1 MKKLLLSIALVT
13 FCLTANAQF
22 SLGAGVGIPTGDAGD
37 ITSVSYNLSATYMFG
52 AESDFKFGL
61 SASYLVFSGKT
72 IDLGQVAGVE
82 LGEVDFGNYAWLP
95 IATVLN
101 YSVSDKLSVGSDV
114 GYGVGLSPDGI
125 GGGFYLRPNI
135 TYAVG
140 DRTSFNLN
148 YSSISDDGSI
158 SSFGLGLAY
167 QF

>member
-22 SLGAGVGIPTGDAGD
+22 SLGAGVGIPTGDVGEF
-37 ITSVSYNLSATYMFG
+37 TSTSYNLSATYMFG

-61 SASYLVFSGKT
+61 SASYLAFSGKT
-72 IDLGQVAGVE
+72 INE
-82 LGEVDFGNYAWLP
+82 IDFGNYAWLP

>member
-1 MKKLLLSIALVT
+1 MKKLLLSFALVT

-22 SLGAGVGIPTGDAGD
+22 SLGAGVGVPTGDAGD
-37 ITSVSYNLSATYMFG
+37 ITSTSYNFSGTYMFG
-52 AESDFKFGL
+52 SESDFKFGL

-72 IDLGQVAGVE
+72 IDLDE
-82 LGEVDFGNYAWLP
+82 LGELDLGNYSWLP

-101 YSVSDKLSVGSDV
+101 YSVSDKLTVGSDV
-114 GYGVGLSPDGI
+114 GYGIGLSPEGI

-140 DRTSFNLN
+140 DKTSFNLN
-148 YSSISDDGSI
+148 YSTISDDGSI

>member
-22 SLGAGVGIPTGDAGD
+22 SLGAGVGIPTGDAGEF
-37 ITSVSYNLSATYMFG
+37 TSTSYNLSATYMFG

-61 SASYLVFSGKT
+61 SASYLAFSGKT
-72 IDLGQVAGVE
+72 IDE
-82 LGEVDFGNYAWLP
+82 IDFGNYAWLP

-114 GYGVGLSPDGI
+114 GYGVGLSPEGL

-140 DRTSFNLN
+140 DKTSFNLN
-148 YSSISDDGSI
+148 YSTISDDVSF

>member
-1 MKKLLLSIALVT
+1 
-13 FCLTANAQF
+13 
-22 SLGAGVGIPTGDAGD
+22 
-37 ITSVSYNLSATYMFG
+37 MFG

-72 IDLGQVAGVE
+72 IDLDE
-82 LGEVDFGNYAWLP
+82 LGELDFGNYAWLP

-101 YSVSDKLSVGSDV
+101 YNVSDKLTVGSDV
-114 GYGVGLSPDGI
+114 GYGVGLSPEGL
-125 GGGFYLRPNI
+125 GGGFYLRPNV

-140 DRTSFNLN
+140 DKTSFNLN
-148 YSSISDDGSI
+148 YSTISDDGSI

>member
-22 SLGAGVGIPTGDAGD
+22 SLGAGVGIPTGDVGEF
-37 ITSVSYNLSATYMFG
+37 TSTSYNLSATYMFG

-61 SASYLVFSGKT
+61 SASYLAFSGKT
-72 IDLGQVAGVE
+72 IDE
-82 LGEVDFGNYAWLP
+82 IDFGNYAWLP

-114 GYGVGLSPDGI
+114 GYGVGLSPEGL

-140 DRTSFNLN
+140 DKTSFNLN
-148 YSSISDDGSI
+148 YSTISDDVSF

>member
-1 MKKLLLSIALVT
+1 MKKLLLSFALVT

-22 SLGAGVGIPTGDAGD
+22 SLGAGVGVPTGDAGD
-37 ITSVSYNLSATYMFG
+37 ITSTSYNFSGTYMFG
-52 AESDFKFGL
+52 SESDFKFGL
-61 SASYLVFSGKT
+61 SASYLVFSAKT
-72 IDLGQVAGVE
+72 VE
-82 LGEVDFGNYAWLP
+82 GEETLNLEWLP

-101 YSVSDKLSVGSDV
+101 YSVSDKLTVGSDV
-114 GYGVGLSPDGI
+114 GYGIGLSPEGI

>member
-13 FCLTANAQF
+13 FCYTANAQF
-22 SLGAGVGIPTGDAGD
+22 SLGAGVGIPTGDASD
-37 ITSVSYNLSATYMFG
+37 ITSVSYNLNATYMFQ

-72 IDLGQVAGVE
+72 IDLGG
-82 LGEVDFGNYAWLP
+82 LGELDLGNYSWLP

-101 YSVSDKLSVGSDV
+101 YNLSDKLTVGSDV
-114 GYGVGLSPDGI
+114 GYGIGLSPEGI
-125 GGGFYLRPNI
+125 GGGFYLRPNVS
-135 TYAVG
+135 YAVG

-148 YSSISDDGSI
+148 YSTISDDGSI

>member
-1 MKKLLLSIALVT
+1 MKKLLLSLALVA
-13 FCLTANAQF
+13 FSLTANAQF

-61 SASYLVFSGKT
+61 SASYLAFSGKT
-72 IDLGQVAGVE
+72 IDLGQVGGVE
-82 LGEVDFGNYAWLP
+82 LGEIDLGNYAWLP

-101 YSVSDKLSVGSDV
+101 YSVSDKLTVGSDV

-135 TYAVG
+135 AYAVG

-148 YSSISDDGSI
+148 YSTISDDGSI

>member
-22 SLGAGVGIPTGDAGD
+22 SLGAGVGIPTGDVGEF
-37 ITSVSYNLSATYMFG
+37 TSTSYNLSATYMFG

-61 SASYLVFSGKT
+61 SASYLAFSGKT
-72 IDLGQVAGVE
+72 IDE
-82 LGEVDFGNYAWLP
+82 IDFGNYAWLP

-114 GYGVGLSPDGI
+114 GYGVGLSPEGL

-140 DRTSFNLN
+140 DKTSFNLN

>member
-22 SLGAGVGIPTGDAGD
+22 SLGAGVGIPTGDVGEF
-37 ITSVSYNLSATYMFG
+37 TSTSYNLSATYMFG

-61 SASYLVFSGKT
+61 SASYLAFSGKT
-72 IDLGQVAGVE
+72 IDE
-82 LGEVDFGNYAWLP
+82 IDFGNYAWLP

>member
-22 SLGAGVGIPTGDAGD
+22 SLGAGVGVPTGDAGEF
-37 ITSVSYNLSATYMFG
+37 TSTSYNLSATYMFG

-72 IDLGQVAGVE
+72 IDLDE
-82 LGEVDFGNYAWLP
+82 LGELDFGNYAWLP

-101 YSVSDKLSVGSDV
+101 YNVSDKLTVGSDV
-114 GYGVGLSPDGI
+114 GYGVGLSPEGL
-125 GGGFYLRPNI
+125 GGGFYLRPNVS
-135 TYAVG
+135 YAVG
-140 DRTSFNLN
+140 DKTSFNLN
-148 YSSISDDGSI
+148 YSTISDDGSI

>member
-22 SLGAGVGIPTGDAGD
+22 SLGAGVGIPTGDVGEF
-37 ITSVSYNLSATYMFG
+37 TSTSYNLSATYMFG

-72 IDLGQVAGVE
+72 IDLDE
-82 LGEVDFGNYAWLP
+82 LGELDFGNYAWLP

-101 YSVSDKLSVGSDV
+101 YNVSDKLSVGSDV
-114 GYGVGLSPDGI
+114 GYGVGLSPEGL
-125 GGGFYLRPNI
+125 GGGFYLRPNV

-140 DRTSFNLN
+140 DKTSFNLN
-148 YSSISDDGSI
+148 YSTISDDGSI

>member
-1 MKKLLLSIALVT
+1 
-13 FCLTANAQF
+13 
-22 SLGAGVGIPTGDAGD
+22 
-37 ITSVSYNLSATYMFG
+37 MFG

-61 SASYLVFSGKT
+61 SASYLAFSGKT
-72 IDLGQVAGVE
+72 IDE
-82 LGEVDFGNYAWLP
+82 IDFGNYAWLP

-101 YSVSDKLSVGSDV
+101 YNVSDKLTVGSDV
-114 GYGVGLSPDGI
+114 GYGVGLSPEGL

>member
-1 MKKLLLSIALVT
+1 MKKLLLSFALVA
-13 FCLTANAQF
+13 FCFTANAQF

-37 ITSVSYNLSATYMFG
+37 ITSTSYNLSATYMFG

-61 SASYLVFSGKT
+61 SASYLAFSGKT
-72 IDLGQVAGVE
+72 LDLGE
-82 LGEVDFGNYAWLP
+82 FGEVDLGNYAWLP

-101 YSVSDKLSVGSDV
+101 YSVSDKLTVGSDV
-114 GYGVGLSPDGI
+114 GYGVGLSPEGI

-135 TYAVG
+135 SYAVG

-148 YSSISDDGSI
+148 YSTISDDGSI

>member
-1 MKKLLLSIALVT
+1 
-13 FCLTANAQF
+13 
-22 SLGAGVGIPTGDAGD
+22 
-37 ITSVSYNLSATYMFG
+37 MFG

-114 GYGVGLSPDGI
+114 GYGVGLSPEGL

-140 DRTSFNLN
+140 DKTSFNLN

>member
-22 SLGAGVGIPTGDAGD
+22 SLGAGVGIPTGDVGEF
-37 ITSVSYNLSATYMFG
+37 TSTSYNLSATYMFG

-72 IDLGQVAGVE
+72 IDLDE
-82 LGEVDFGNYAWLP
+82 LGELDFGNYAWLP

-101 YSVSDKLSVGSDV
+101 YNVSDKLTVGSDV
-114 GYGVGLSPDGI
+114 GYGVGLSPEGL
-125 GGGFYLRPNI
+125 GGGFYLRPNV

-140 DRTSFNLN
+140 DKTSFNLN
-148 YSSISDDGSI
+148 YSTISDDGSI

>member
-13 FCLTANAQF
+13 FCFTANAQF
-22 SLGAGVGIPTGDAGD
+22 SLGAEVGIPTGDAAD
-37 ITSVSYNLSATYMFG
+37 IMSNSYNLSGTYMFG
-52 AESDFKFGL
+52 SESDFKFGL
-61 SASYLVFSGKT
+61 SGIYLVFSGKS
-72 IDLGQVAGVE
+72 IDLGD
-82 LGEVDFGNYAWLP
+82 LGELDLGIYSWLP

-101 YSVSDKLSVGSDV
+101 YSLSDKLTVGSDV
-114 GYGVGLSPDGI
+114 GYGVGLSPEGI
-125 GGGFYLRPNI
+125 GGGFYLRPNV

-148 YSSISDDGSI
+148 YSTISDDGSI

>member
-13 FCLTANAQF
+13 FCFTANAQF
-22 SLGAGVGIPTGDAGD
+22 SLGAGVGLPTGDAED
-37 ITSVSYNLSATYMFG
+37 ITSTSYNLSATYMFR

-61 SASYLVFSGKT
+61 SASYLVFSAKT
-72 IDLGQVAGVE
+72 VE
-82 LGEVDFGNYAWLP
+82 GEETLNLEWLP

-101 YSVSDKLSVGSDV
+101 YSLSEKLTVGSDV
-114 GYGVGLSPDGI
+114 GYGIGLSPEGI
-125 GGGFYLRPNI
+125 GSGFYLRPNVS
-135 TYAVG
+135 YAVG

-148 YSSISDDGSI
+148 YSTISDDGSI

>member
-1 MKKLLLSIALVT
+1 MKKLLLLIALVT

-22 SLGAGVGIPTGDAGD
+22 SLGAGVGIPTGDVGEF
-37 ITSVSYNLSATYMFG
+37 TSTSYNLSATYMFG

-61 SASYLVFSGKT
+61 SASYLAFSGKT
-72 IDLGQVAGVE
+72 IDE
-82 LGEVDFGNYAWLP
+82 IDFGNYAWLP